1 MSTSERR
8 ARAEALLFEFTQTDA
23 LRKHGR
29 AVEEAMRAYAR
40 WYGVTDDDAVDT
52 WGIVGLLHDFD
63 YEQNTTEET
72 HLHVGKEILRERGY
86 SEEVILAIC
95 SHADY
100 MKIPRDT
107 PLRKAIYA
115 CDELVG
121 FIGAC
126 VKVRPSK
133 KLADLPVES
142 VVKKLKDKAFA
153 RSVDRSYVYGGVEAI
168 GRPLDEHVRFLID
181 ALKPIADEPVTERGG
196 SMRRIT
202 VVSLFVVA
210 LSSQAGAAS
219 AQKDDTGSIESTVAA
234 LYQCISGPPGA
245 RDWARFQALFV
256 PEAHLVFSGKTKDG
270 TALHTAMTPTE
281 FADQSK
287 PYFLKEGFFES
298 SIANKIDQFGTV
310 AHVFSTYESRHEKAG
325 KPFSRGINSIQ
336 LLFDGKRWWVVS
348 LVWDSE
354 RADNPIPA
362 KYLK

>member
-1 MSTSERR
+1 MLLRMADSERR
-8 ARAEALLFEFTQTDA
+8 AQAEALLHEFTQSDA

-63 YEQNTTEET
+63 YEQNPTEET

-86 SEEVILAIC
+86 SDEIIQAVC

-107 PLRKAIYA
+107 PLRRAIYA

-153 RSVDRSYVYGGVEAI
+153 RSVDRSYVYGGVEAV
-168 GRPLDEHVRFLID
+168 GRPLEEHVAFLID
-181 ALKPIADEPVTERGG
+181 ALKPIAGEIG
-196 SMRRIT
+196 
-202 VVSLFVVA
+202 L
-210 LSSQAGAAS
+210 
-219 AQKDDTGSIESTVAA
+219 
-234 LYQCISGPPGA
+234 
-245 RDWARFQALFV
+245 
-256 PEAHLVFSGKTKDG
+256 
-270 TALHTAMTPTE
+270 
-281 FADQSK
+281 
-287 PYFLKEGFFES
+287 
-298 SIANKIDQFGTV
+298 
-310 AHVFSTYESRHEKAG
+310 
-325 KPFSRGINSIQ
+325 
-336 LLFDGKRWWVVS
+336 
-348 LVWDSE
+348 
-354 RADNPIPA
+354 
-362 KYLK
+362 